1 MAGAGRAAIFSEL
14 RTQIE
19 RLERGGGRRHAVL
32 PFGIPALDE
41 HLRGG
46 LALGAVHE
54 IAEVGECPAM
64 APLFA
69 AGILARLKGP
79 VLWCLKRRDL
89 FAPALASAGLHPDRV
104 IYAEA
109 YRETDILAAMEE
121 GLRHRGLAGVV
132 GEVARLGLT
141 PSRRLQLAAEETGVT
156 AFVLRSGRSDD
167 EPSAA
172 VTRWRLMPAPSR
184 SLPAP
189 GIGRERWL
197 VELTRCRGA
206 EANAW
211 LLEACDAKGR
221 LALPADLADRSH
233 PQERGRRAAAG

>member
-1 MAGAGRAAIFSEL
+1 MSRAGRAAVLSEL
-14 RTQIE
+14 RTQIAQ
-19 RLERGGGRRHAVL
+19 LERGGGRRHAVL
-32 PFGIPALDE
+32 PFGLPALDE

-46 LALGAVHE
+46 LALGTVHE
-54 IAEVGECPAM
+54 ITEAGECPAI

-69 AGILARLKGP
+69 AGILARLDGP
-79 VLWCLKRRDL
+79 VLWCLRRRDL
-89 FAPALASAGLHPDRV
+89 FAPALAAAGLHPDRV
-104 IYAEA
+104 IYAETS
-109 YRETDILAAMEE
+109 REPDILAAMEE

-141 PSRRLQLAAEETGVT
+141 ASRRLQLAAEERGVT
-156 AFVLRSGRSDD
+156 ALVLRSPPRDG

-172 VTRWRLMPAPSR
+172 MTRWLLTPAPSR
-184 SLPAP
+184 PLPAP
-189 GIGRERWL
+189 GIGRERWH

-221 LALPADLADRSH
+221 LALPADLVDRSH